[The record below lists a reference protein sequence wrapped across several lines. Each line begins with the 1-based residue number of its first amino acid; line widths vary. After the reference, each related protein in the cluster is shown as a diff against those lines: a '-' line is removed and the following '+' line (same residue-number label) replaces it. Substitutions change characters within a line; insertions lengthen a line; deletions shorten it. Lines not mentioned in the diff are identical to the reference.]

1 MTRPRHGTTVR
12 CPRCALLPALCICA
26 ELVPRAIATK
36 LVVLLL
42 GAEVHKPT
50 NTGRLAALLLAGTE
64 VRVQEPRVPL
74 RLDDLTGDPARRPL
88 LLCETGNRVLDRELI
103 AADPRP
109 VTLIALDGTWTQA
122 RRFSTREP
130 ALRGIERVRVEGG
143 GQTRYRLRD
152 ARHPGRFSTL
162 EAIARALEP
171 LEGPEVRAHLEAAF
185 ERFVT
190 RSLEGRGVRVDSSP
204 AGSCNGL

>member
-1 MTRPRHGTTVR
+1 MTRSRHGTSTR

-26 ELVPRAIATK
+26 ELTARPISTR

-50 NTGRLAALLLAGTE
+50 NTGRLAALLLEGTE
-64 VRVQEPRVPL
+64 LRVQAPRVPL
-74 RLDDLTGDPARRPL
+74 RLDDLVDDPARRPL
-88 LLCETGNRVLDRELI
+88 LLCETGTRVLDRALVAE
-103 AADPRP
+103 DPRP
-109 VTLIALDGTWTQA
+109 PTLIVLDGTWSQA

-130 ALRGIERVRVEGG
+130 ALRRVERVRVEGG
-143 GQTRYRLRD
+143 GPTRYRLRN
-152 ARHPGRFSTL
+152 ARAPGRFSTL

-185 ERFVT
+185 ERFVE
-190 RSLEGRGVRVDSSP
+190 RSLEGRTGPRP
-204 AGSCNGL
+204 AGSCGPL